1 MREAALW
8 PFPASRTRS
17 DFRLPATSI
26 LSSSILRF
34 NQASQLPTFTA
45 NLHPLSLSLSFVS
58 ALKARPVDF
67 PGLFKESFSTR
78 DNTEGGRGPSR
89 DGRTMREESNRCQHF
104 PLPRTTRATRFYPL
118 EMALVKSV
126 PPPPPPLLL
135 FSTFPRFDSVRSR
148 KDLSSKS
155 NSEVRK
161 IHLLII

>member
-1 MREAALW
+1 MA
-8 PFPASRTRS
+8 FPCLANAVR
-17 DFRLPATSI
+17 FQTSGY
-26 LSSSILRF
+26 LDPVL
-34 NQASQLPTFTA
+34 
-45 NLHPLSLSLSFVS
+45 LHPPFQPGIAVTHVYREPPSSLSLSLSFVS

-161 IHLLII
+161 IN